1 MNAIRMMSAIAT
13 LLAGVTVA
21 SAQSQAPQL
30 PPAAAGRTTPGTAQ
44 RPATNGA
51 AGATITPPSAP
62 NPVVGTG
69 DPARPAAVPG
79 TPAIEPNPSNR

>member
-1 MNAIRMMSAIAT
+1 MNTIRMMSAIAT

-21 SAQSQAPQL
+21 DAQSQAPQL
-30 PPAAAGRTTPGTAQ
+30 PPAAAGRAPGTAQ

-51 AGATITPPSAP
+51 AGVAITSPSAP
-62 NPVVGTG
+62 NPVVGAG
-69 DPARPAAVPG
+69 GPAKPAPVPG